1 MELNEPFF
9 AEQKRKNGAA
19 GKKFLRYSLDG
30 AVSNP
35 VPKGTAYSRGSTT
48 VLSPIF
54 PPPRNPNLYYYF
66 FFSPKNFRIR
76 FLNLILSTKLIPWL
90 CSSGSSNF
98 SIFFKKKKTQ
108 QKKKQ
113 NVEVSTSLEKRHYN
127 ESLCG
132 YMGSVV
138 SLLKKKKFLY
148 HA

>member
-54 PPPRNPNLYYYF
+54 PPPPPPEIQIYIFFF
-66 FFSPKNFRIR
+66 FFSRKISELGF
-76 FLNLILSTKLIPWL
+76 
-90 CSSGSSNF
+90 
-98 SIFFKKKKTQ
+98 
-108 QKKKQ
+108 
-113 NVEVSTSLEKRHYN
+113 
-127 ESLCG
+127 
-132 YMGSVV
+132 
-138 SLLKKKKFLY
+138 
-148 HA
+148 